1 MTPRERVRAA
11 LLFTIPDRVPRDLW
25 TLPWAEKHFPA
36 DIAALLKR
44 YPPDIVTAP
53 SPMLRSPRL
62 SGDQY
67 TPGTYTD
74 EWGCVFRNIQEGA
87 IGEVKDPIIPGID
100 MWRTVAPPYETF
112 PPDRERAIASVNAF
126 CMATDAFV
134 LSEACP
140 RPWERYQFLRGS
152 VNALMDVATMEPG
165 TAELLAAIHRY
176 YMDEL
181 DFWTST
187 LVDGVKFMDD
197 WGSQRQ
203 LLISPATWR
212 SVFKPLY
219 REYAELAHERGKFI
233 FMHSDGNIEE
243 ILPDLAEIG
252 IDAVNSQLFCM
263 DLERV
268 AREVKGRI
276 TFWGE
281 IDRQHVLPAADPD
294 AGRKAV
300 RDVAARLYDS
310 SGGVIAQLEFGL
322 AANPAVV
329 AAIYDE
335 WERVGAPGTRYVA
348 RGDPATV

>member
-11 LLFTIPDRVPRDLW
+11 LLFDSPDRVPRDLW
-25 TLPWAEKHFPA
+25 TLPWAEKHFTAALA
-36 DIAALLKR
+36 DILKK

-62 SGDQY
+62 SGDPY
-67 TPGTYTD
+67 APGTYTD

-87 IGEVKDPIIPGID
+87 IGEVKEPILHEIGR
-100 MWRTVAPPYETF
+100 WREVAPPYETF
-112 PPDRERAIASVNAF
+112 PDDRERAIASVNDF
-126 CMATDAFV
+126 CLKTSAFV
-134 LSEACP
+134 MAEACP

-152 VNALMDVATMEPG
+152 VNALMDIATMEEG
-165 TAELLAAIHRY
+165 AAQLIQSIQRY
-176 YMDEL
+176 YMQEL

-203 LLISPATWR
+203 LLISPETWR
-212 SVFKPLY
+212 RIFKPLY
-219 REYAELAHERGKFI
+219 REYVEIAHERGKFI
-233 FMHSDGNIEE
+233 FMHSDGNIEQ

-252 IDAVNSQLFCM
+252 VDAVNSQLFCM

-281 IDRQHVLPAADPD
+281 IDRQHVLPAPDPD
-294 AGRKAV
+294 AGARAV
-300 RDVAARLYDS
+300 REVARHLYDPR
-310 SGGVIAQLEFGL
+310 GGMIAQLEFGL
-322 AANPAVV
+322 GANPAVV
-329 AAIYDE
+329 SAVYHE
-335 WERVGAPGTRYVA
+335 WERIHA
-348 RGDPATV
+348 